1 MQSGLKSKSSS
12 HRLHFSSGAK
22 NMTEEAFQGLHVSL
36 SRDGFN
42 LFLSSPT
49 AEQIHLCVENPN
61 SQIKATNRE
70 EKAYSFKF
78 IEDQM

>member
-36 SRDGFN
+36 SVS
-42 LFLSSPT
+42 LVFLHT
-49 AEQIHLCVENPN
+49 DVFVQQLG
-61 SQIKATNRE
+61 TRE
-70 EKAYSFKF
+70 TS
-78 IEDQM
+78 